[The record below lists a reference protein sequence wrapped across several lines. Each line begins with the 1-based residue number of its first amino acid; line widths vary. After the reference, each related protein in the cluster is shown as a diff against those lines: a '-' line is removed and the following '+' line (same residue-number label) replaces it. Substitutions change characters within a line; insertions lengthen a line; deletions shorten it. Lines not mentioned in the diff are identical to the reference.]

1 MFVILTLILIALFV
15 LFMGFLGI
23 KIPFITI
30 KKKPLQKK
38 VSQPEQQQLLK
49 DRLVKK
55 AIDITP
61 GSSLFLK
68 RRNKRYIDSDQ
79 I

>member
-15 LFMGFLGI
+15 LSMGFLGI
-23 KIPFITI
+23 RIPFTTI
-30 KKKPLQKK
+30 KKKPLQNK
-38 VSQPEQQQLLK
+38 VYQPEQQQLLK

-68 RRNKRYIDSDQ
+68 RTNKRCVTTD
-79 I
+79 